1 MKTSCVVLKPRNKK
15 PEIPSP
21 RVKRYVSLPE
31 IFINLSPDIVEYT
44 ALWKKVFWT
53 LSWDILILNT
63 GPCPEISLSCIL
75 NPILR
80 YLYPVYWI
88 LSWDIFIL
96 YTEPYPEISLSCI
109 LNPILYSE
117 PYSEISLSC
126 ILNPILR
133 YLNPVYWTLSWDIF
147 ILYTEPYPEISL
159 SCILNPILRYL
170 YPVFWTLS

>member
-31 IFINLSPDIVEYT
+31 IFINLSPGIVEYT
-44 ALWKKVFWT
+44 TVWKKVFWT

-96 YTEPYPEISLSCI
+96 YTESYPEISLSCK
-109 LNPILYSE
+109 
-117 PYSEISLSC
+117 
-126 ILNPILR
+126 LNPILR
-133 YLNPVYWTLSWDIF
+133 YLYPVYRTLSWDIS
-147 ILYTEPYPEISL
+147 ILYSESYPEISL

-170 YPVFWTLS
+170 YLEFWILT